1 MKVIRSLNDIEWL
14 KVNNHVPK
22 ELVKEIEQDFL
33 NFYEASN
40 TEIDVL
46 SYTLESHEA
55 FLLLEAGDDVLEIL
69 ENPIMLEFVE
79 KSKDG
84 LIEYYRMAKRI
95 EHEFQLI
102 YSLVGIHDEKAENFL
117 KEQAEWNE
125 GIGDF

>member
-102 YSLVGIHDEKAENFL
+102 YSLVGIHDEETENFL